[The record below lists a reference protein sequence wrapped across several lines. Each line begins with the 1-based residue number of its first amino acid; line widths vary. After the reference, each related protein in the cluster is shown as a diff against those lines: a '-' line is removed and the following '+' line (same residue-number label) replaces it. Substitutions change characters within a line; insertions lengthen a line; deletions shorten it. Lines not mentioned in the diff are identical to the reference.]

1 MDQAEYERWW
11 QLHVR
16 VARDDLLTGEE
27 KRLYEVGRVE
37 LEKTEDFVKLP
48 AAKQAR
54 EQLVALDAER
64 DRLEQRRKQLDCEI
78 AALESNLSDPERQF
92 LGVKG

>member
-11 QLHVR
+11 QLHIR
-16 VARDDLLTGEE
+16 VARGESLTSAEN
-27 KRLYEVGRVE
+27 RAYEVGRLE
-37 LEKTEDFVKLP
+37 LEKTEGFGELA

-64 DRLEQRRKQLDCEI
+64 DRLEQRRKQLDSEI
-78 AALESNLSDPERQF
+78 VALKSSLSGLARQF

>member
-16 VARDDLLTGEE
+16 VAREDSLTSEE
-27 KRLYEVGRVE
+27 KRAYEAGRLE
-37 LEKTEDFVKLP
+37 FEKTEDFGELA

-64 DRLEQRRKQLDCEI
+64 DRLEQRRKQLDSEI
-78 AALESNLSDPERQF
+78 VALESSLSGPERQF